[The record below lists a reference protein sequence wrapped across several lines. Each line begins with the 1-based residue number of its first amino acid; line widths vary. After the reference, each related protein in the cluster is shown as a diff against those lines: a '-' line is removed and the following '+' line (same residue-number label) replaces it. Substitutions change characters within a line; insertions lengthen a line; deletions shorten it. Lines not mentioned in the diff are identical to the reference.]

1 MGMSEPHT
9 QNKKRVIKRVEE
21 QTFTPSNPSLVIK
34 NLLHSEKQITVWAY
48 LKTLYWLQSCY
59 ISKQNGKLSIF
70 KYILKYAKL
79 RKCSISS
86 LKMMLYIFEYSKTE
100 FSFQSVPNLHIHVPI
115 GAKQKS
121 ELQNFVLE
129 GHPIGR
135 VLETPSTGRTSLL
148 VRSFQKKN
156 KNAT

>member
-34 NLLHSEKQITVWAY
+34 NLL
-48 LKTLYWLQSCY
+48 
-59 ISKQNGKLSIF
+59 
-70 KYILKYAKL
+70 
-79 RKCSISS
+79 
-86 LKMMLYIFEYSKTE
+86 
-100 FSFQSVPNLHIHVPI
+100 PNLHIHVPI